1 MKKYTNTTGVSP
13 IMAVWLASDDYDYNP
28 EGTPTDGAP
37 IISAT
42 QLLKPTR
49 ELILSKRVKP
59 ENVVVDVLD
68 RISARFGQ
76 AMHGSIEDSFRKNY
90 KQAMLD
96 LGYPQRVIDAIRINP
111 SAVEP
116 GTLPVY
122 LEQRGFRKI
131 NGVWISGKFDQIF
144 NGGLEDTKTT
154 SVYAYI
160 NGSNDTKYRE
170 QMSIYRWIMPD
181 KVIKDTCKIQFI
193 FTDWQKAQSKSNDAY
208 PNSKLHEETYTL
220 LSLQETEQLIVNK
233 LEEIKE
239 NKGLPESKIIRCT
252 KEELWMSDPVYKY
265 YGDASKA
272 ELGGRST
279 KNFTSLAEANAHMA
293 NKGKGAVKTVEGQ
306 VKKCGYCSA
315 FTECSQKNEYL

>member
-1 MKKYTNTTGVSP
+1 MARFTNNTGVSP

-49 ELILSKRVKP
+49 ELILSKRIKTEPVP
-59 ENVVVDVLD
+59 EDVMN
-68 RISARFGQ
+68 RIAARFGQ
-76 AMHGSIEDSFRKNY
+76 AMHGSIETAFKDNY

-96 LGYPQRVIDAIRINP
+96 LGYPQRTVDAIRINP
-111 SAVEP
+111 IAVEE
-116 GTLPVY
+116 GTIPVY

-131 NGVWISGKFDQIF
+131 AGIWISGKFDQIY

-154 SVYAYI
+154 SVYAYM
-160 NGSNDTKYRE
+160 NGSNDTKYVE
-170 QMSIYRWIMPD
+170 QMSIYRWLMPD
-181 KVIKDTCKIQFI
+181 KVLKDTCKIQFI
-193 FTDWQKAQSKSNDAY
+193 FTDWQKFQSKTNPNY
-208 PNSKLHEETYTL
+208 PKSKLHEETY
-220 LSLQETEQLIVNK
+220 SLMSLEKTEQFILNK
-233 LEEIKE
+233 IMEIRA
-239 NKGLPESKIIRCT
+239 NKGLHESKIVRCT
-252 KEELWMSDPVYKY
+252 EEELWMSETVYKY

-272 ELGGRST
+272 TLGGRST
-279 KNFTSLAEANAHMA
+279 KNFTSEAAAQAYMAE
-293 NKGKGAVKTVEGQ
+293 KGKGAVITKKGE